1 MSYMCINTRVKH
13 PLFNPGARRSTV
25 SLTLNSDLYAKA
37 RQAGI
42 NVSRVAE
49 QSLAEAYAAH
59 RTTLLRRELEQ
70 DRKAIDE
77 YTRNAGS
84 FADFVRAHY
93 EKPDEPV

>member
-1 MSYMCINTRVKH
+1 MKVHMYDPN
-13 PLFNPGARRSTV
+13 ARRSTV

-37 RQAGI
+37 RQAGL

-49 QSLAEAYAAH
+49 QSLAEAYATH
-59 RTTLLRRELEQ
+59 RTALLRRELEQ

-84 FADFVRAHY
+84 FADFVQAHY
-93 EKPDEPV
+93 EQTDEPV